1 MCLSVP
7 PVRPSAPVNLM
18 LTSSGSTWLYVT
30 WTHRTT
36 QNFTIRFNS
45 TSSNITTRF
54 ISDTSYNIT
63 NLTPGTRYTV
73 TVMATGYWGMGSMRL
88 VELFDTMNSKSLFV
102 SITQNTVEPL
112 HTQKI
117 NQLACR
123 YVVYFSSFP

>member
-1 MCLSVP
+1 MCKYMDHYGQNVY
-7 PVRPSAPVNLM
+7 AAQ
-18 LTSSGSTWLYVT
+18 TQ
-30 WTHRTT
+30 
-36 QNFTIRFNS
+36 QNFTIIFNS
-45 TSSNITTRF
+45 RSSNSLSGS
-54 ISDTSYNIT
+54 ISGTSYNIT

-73 TVMATGYWGMGSMRL
+73 TVMATGYWGTGSMRL